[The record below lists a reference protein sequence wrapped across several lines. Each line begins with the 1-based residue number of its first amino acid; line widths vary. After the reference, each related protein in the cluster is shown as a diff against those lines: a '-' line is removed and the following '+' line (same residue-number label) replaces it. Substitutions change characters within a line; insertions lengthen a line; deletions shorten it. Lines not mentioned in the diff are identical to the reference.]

1 MDNQND
7 EILSLS
13 SVAFEP
19 PTGDGR
25 VRSGKA
31 RMGRLSAAERSQL
44 GQRGAAQRWRVE
56 VPDGEPIL
64 KAKHTGTLTLDLGD
78 TPLAIECAV
87 LSDGATRVISR
98 NAVFRAFRRTKR
110 GRAKDENRVPNM
122 PSFADAKNLQPF
134 IEKHIEGG
142 LKQLFYEDLKGRIR
156 GGYNAII
163 LPRLCNAY
171 LEARRQSALTKQQDN
186 LAKAAEILIGALGTV
201 GIIALIDEATG
212 FQYFRDSLAL
222 QEILNLYIG
231 KELARWAK
239 RFPDEFYKEIFR
251 LQGWKYDPNSS
262 KKPMR
267 MAQITVDLVFDRIGP
282 GVTKELKERRQEIF
296 EVTGKWGK
304 LHQVLT
310 SDVGHPALQ
319 HHLSGLTFLAKAFK
333 EWKPFYIAV
342 EEIAPRYNRTLALP
356 FAETEVN
363 QISANEPQQLE
374 EGGGTL

>member
-1 MDNQND
+1 MENQIQVDNTP
-7 EILSLS
+7 ETLELTPAS
-13 SVAFEP
+13 
-19 PTGDGR
+19 GR

-31 RMGRLSAAERSQL
+31 RMNKLSPAERSEL
-44 GQRGAAQRWRVE
+44 GQRGAAQRWRLE
-56 VPDGEPIL
+56 VPEGEPIL
-64 KAKHTGTLTLDLGD
+64 KAKHTGTLTLNLGD
-78 TPLAIECAV
+78 TPLLIECAV
-87 LSDGATRVISR
+87 LQDGVTRVISR
-98 NAVFRAFRRTKR
+98 NAIFRAFRRTKR

-134 IEKHIEGG
+134 IQKHIEGG
-142 LKQLFYEDLKGRIR
+142 LKQLFYEDLRGRIR

-171 LEARRQSALTKQQDN
+171 LEARRENALTQKQDK
-186 LAKAAEILIGALGTV
+186 LAQAAEILIGALGTV

-239 RFPDEFYKEIFR
+239 RFPDDFYKEIFR
-251 LQGWKYDPNSS
+251 LQGWKYDPNST
-262 KKPMR
+262 KRPMR
-267 MAQITVDLVFDRIGP
+267 MAQITVDLVFDRLGP

-296 EVTGKWGK
+296 EITGKWGK

-310 SDVGHPALQ
+310 YDVGHPALQ

-333 EWKPFYIAV
+333 EWKPFYVAV
-342 EEIAPRYNRTLALP
+342 DEIAPRYNRTFALP
-356 FAETEVN
+356 FGEPETN
-363 QISANEPQQLE
+363 QPSANAQPQPSEQSPSV
-374 EGGGTL
+374 